1 MDPLQLWAGVRFAA
15 QNGNTGGLL
24 TAAAQNG
31 LHLSA
36 ITAQPGGFCAR
47 CAAWRYPELSRLA
60 RRYRVRLRVQKRDG
74 LFFRLRPLLRRR
86 GLWAA
91 AERRVFVS
99 KPEFFQRAADR
110 GGRCR

>member
-47 CAAWRYPELSRLA
+47 CAAWR
-60 RRYRVRLRVQKRDG
+60 
-74 LFFRLRPLLRRR
+74 
-86 GLWAA
+86 
-91 AERRVFVS
+91 
-99 KPEFFQRAADR
+99 
-110 GGRCR
+110 